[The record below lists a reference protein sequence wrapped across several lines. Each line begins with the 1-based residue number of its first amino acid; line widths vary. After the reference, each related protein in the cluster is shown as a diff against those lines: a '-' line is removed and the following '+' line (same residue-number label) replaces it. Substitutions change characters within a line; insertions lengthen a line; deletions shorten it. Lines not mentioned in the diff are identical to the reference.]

1 MHRILFFMKKKNYE
15 STALQPWCFII
26 YMLTEVHWPLFYYH
40 LLFQFTFMLLIL
52 PYIHI
57 AVSGFLHICFFHIR
71 LSQSS
76 SDLRSDS
83 HFVFC
88 FALHRL
94 NSHIWFRISAFFF
107 AIWLSFSTVSRSE
120 VITWHSGALWWLNYY
135 AHQSNQHHPEQRD
148 SDKTEITQPPIT
160 GSSYTGKGTAAVLPG
175 NQKAVRQF

>member
-1 MHRILFFMKKKNYE
+1 M
-15 STALQPWCFII
+15 LQPRCFII

-76 SDLRSDS
+76 SDLRSDVY
-83 HFVFC
+83 FVLFC
-88 FALHRL
+88 IGLTGIADSESVLL
-94 NSHIWFRISAFFF
+94 WDFF
-107 AIWLSFSTVSRSE
+107 AIWLSFSTVSHSE

-135 AHQSNQHHPEQRD
+135 AHQSNQHHPHHPEQHD